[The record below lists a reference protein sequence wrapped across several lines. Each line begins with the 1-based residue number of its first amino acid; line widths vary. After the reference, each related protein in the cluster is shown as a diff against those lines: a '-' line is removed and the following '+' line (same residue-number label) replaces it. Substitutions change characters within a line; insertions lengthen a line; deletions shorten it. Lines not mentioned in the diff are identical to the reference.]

1 MAVLQ
6 GGGSAPVAGDDL
18 WGPCSSG
25 SSSDSVLRLGGG
37 RGMMDHGG
45 DGEVAETVG
54 AAAPQ

>member
-1 MAVLQ
+1 VLQ

-45 DGEVAETVG
+45 DGEVAKTAG